1 MKRQSPSHH
10 YDDGGAAKRVTWHN
24 DHVSSSDSD
33 AEQQRAV
40 VYTLDDYRA
49 MVKYVLTRACT
60 HSLFRCYVLGSHLH
74 SVSRV
79 VIVT

>member
-1 MKRQSPSHH
+1 MNIDSNNLLSWFYSLLCMQASLSKSAMKRQSPSHH

-49 MVKYVLTRACT
+49 MVK
-60 HSLFRCYVLGSHLH
+60 
-74 SVSRV
+74 
-79 VIVT
+79 

>member
-49 MVKYVLTRACT
+49 MVK
-60 HSLFRCYVLGSHLH
+60 
-74 SVSRV
+74 
-79 VIVT
+79 